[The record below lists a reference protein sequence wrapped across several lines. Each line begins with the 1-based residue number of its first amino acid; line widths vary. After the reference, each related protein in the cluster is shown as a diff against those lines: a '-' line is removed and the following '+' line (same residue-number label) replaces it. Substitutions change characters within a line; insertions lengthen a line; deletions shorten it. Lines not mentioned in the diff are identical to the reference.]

1 MKTYFSKLAG
11 LFLAFLTVQI
21 LVAQSI
27 NWTLPP
33 FEYQPG
39 LAYTNLPQPSG
50 DLVYEGDPA
59 NFVHAS
65 YSTPDGE
72 MKLFTVDEFVYDKN
86 GYEIGQLQYNN
97 YVVKKGFNE
106 RLILP
111 MGDDCRRYAII
122 YRSAVNGTGGAAGQL
137 ATQTIFMATY
147 NMDAENDWNEDDPVI
162 GALDYEGDFRTLT
175 DIGRRDGLL
184 YYQPG
189 LGLYSFIE
197 GTPNPERYENS
208 NICIAASDL
217 IDGCYY
223 RVYIFDG
230 VNLIKYHLTDTDL
243 EWQGVL
249 ATVPNTSISVTTRS
263 EMELIKLSN
272 GNYRIAIPTKGDT
285 PGGFTGEG
293 ITLYDLNGSTGDI
306 ISGTYKYLDYSGTP
320 DAAVYGMEFDASG
333 QYLYITNSTNSTH
346 TDLLEVYDVAGS
358 SYVTTT
364 MSMTNLAP
372 FQQSFI
378 ERYGN
383 DLYLAS
389 TTYLG
394 KITNSSSPGS
404 AQFLNTFQALS
415 GTYGSDAGNSFFQ
428 RQLLPEQLDMNYP
441 DPVTDMS
448 CACCK
453 DNIAEFESF
462 TATTS
467 ETWTATSGGNPF
479 GSNGNVYI
487 RDELRIPAGVTLT
500 ISSMNFYFGNEAK
513 VIIEKGD
520 GILNGGHLIMDNTL
534 FTSDTRCNDRLYEDC
549 QEGGAC
555 NDKFW
560 KGVRVIGDDSEDQTT
575 SAGIQGRLTM
585 KSNSEIEF
593 ALTGVMA
600 GNEGCVDCGG
610 GILDIADSKFKDNLT
625 GVSFQPYVRTLNG
638 NETYN
643 RSYVRTTNFTRTS
656 ALPNDTRLTHIYA
669 DGCSTIRLRG
679 NIYQNEAWA
688 GYTQALRGVGIYA
701 YNSSIDESWYCNGT
715 SIPCPDRIQSQF
727 KNLHKGIDATST
739 SSTRTLS
746 EGYAIFTNNY
756 IGIQASN
763 LQRPIILD
771 NEFYV
776 INETNA
782 SGLKLIQCDQYVVE
796 NNFFTAM
803 ATSPVVWMF
812 GITVQSSGPY
822 VNELYRNRFED
833 ITIGIVSSGVNAD
846 CVNTLY
852 RDGLR
857 WKCNRFDQTIPYADI
872 FVYNGNVSDEQGE
885 CDASLKPAR
894 NIFSHTNGFDI
905 RVRDTGSN
913 LTECISGGTTAFF
926 NIYYNYNE
934 IPALP
939 TPIQTRLEP
948 LYYSN
953 IRVSPVEC
961 STSQGTYLPG
971 SNDCPVQ
978 KTSLDDLNDVL
989 NIAKSGGEGEIT
1001 MESLT
1006 EEAISLY
1013 SMQEESYDQGLFAQ
1027 AEYDFWSKLTEAYQ
1041 WDTLGNFTAEGIYNL
1056 MNEYQPQSTG
1066 AKFAKMLSQQI
1077 GVETP
1082 EWISSD
1088 YLVSEAVQNLP
1099 VADDSGTLPN
1109 LLFEVTDSGDLD
1121 SYSYVLALNE
1131 LYAEHQRTYDTWI
1144 PEPADLELPE
1154 AFEAEDSKSM
1164 SQANG
1169 SVASVKPNPFTDS
1182 FNLSIKVEEDF
1193 NNLKITIYDVLGRQ
1207 LSSQNYREANQ
1218 VEIDGSKF
1226 PSGVLI
1232 YSVYLD
1238 GKLFDTGRIVK
1249 SE

>member
-1 MKTYFSKLAG
+1 MCH
-11 LFLAFLTVQI
+11 I
-21 LVAQSI
+21 LIAQND
-27 NWTLPP
+27 NWTMPP
-33 FEYQPG
+33 YSYKPTG
-39 LAYTNLPQPSG
+39 SYSVLPQPSG

-72 MKLFTVDEFVYDKN
+72 MQLFTVDEFVYDKN

-122 YRSAVNGTGGAAGQL
+122 YRSAVNGTGGAASQL

-147 NMDAENDWNEDDPVI
+147 DMDAENDWNEEDPVI

-184 YYQPG
+184 YFQPG
-189 LGLYSFIE
+189 LGLYSFIQ
-197 GTPNPERYENS
+197 GTINPERFENS

-230 VNLIKYHLTDTDL
+230 KNLIKYHLTDTDL

-346 TDLLEVYDVAGS
+346 TDLLEVYDIAGS

-394 KITNSSSPGS
+394 KITNSSSPVS

-467 ETWTATSGGNPF
+467 ETWTASPGGNPF

-520 GILNGGHLIMDNTL
+520 GILDGGHLIMDKTL

-560 KGVRVIGDDSEDQTT
+560 KGVRVIGDDSEDQAT
-575 SAGIQGRLTM
+575 SGGIQGRLTM

-593 ALTGVMA
+593 AYTGVMA
-600 GNEGCVDCGG
+600 GNEDCSDCGG

-625 GVSFQPYVRTLNG
+625 GISFQPYVRTLNG

-643 RSYVRTTNFTRTS
+643 RSYVRTTNFTRTF
-656 ALPNDTRLTHIYA
+656 ALPIDTRLTHVYA

-688 GYTQALRGVGIYA
+688 GYTPALRGVGIYA
-701 YNSSIDESWYCNGT
+701 YNSSIDERWFCN
-715 SIPCPDRIQSQF
+715 SIAVPCPDRVRSKFI
-727 KNLHKGIDATST
+727 NLHKGIDASATI
-739 SSTRTLS
+739 STRTLS
-746 EGYAIFTNNY
+746 EGYAIFTNNF
-756 IGIQASN
+756 IGIQAVN
-763 LQRPIILD
+763 LQRPLILD
-771 NEFYV
+771 NDFYV
-776 INETNA
+776 INEGNA
-782 SGLKLIQCDQYVVE
+782 NGLKLIQCDQYAVE

-812 GITVQSSGPY
+812 GINVQSSGPY

-833 ITIGIVSSGVNAD
+833 ITIGIINSGINAD
-846 CVNTLY
+846 CVTNY

-857 WKCNRFDQTIPYADI
+857 WKCNRFDQAVPYADI
-872 FVYNGNVSDEQGE
+872 LVYSGRVSDDQGE
-885 CDASLKPAR
+885 CDAALKPAR
-894 NIFSHTNGFDI
+894 NIFSHTDPNENDI
-905 RVRDTGSN
+905 RVNTALLS
-913 LTECISGGTTAFF
+913 ECMSGGNPIFF
-926 NIYYNYNE
+926 DIAYDYNE

-939 TPIQTRLEP
+939 TPIQARLEP
-948 LYYSN
+948 LYYTN
-953 IRVSPVEC
+953 LRVVPNEC
-961 STSQGTYLPG
+961 TTAQGTFLPNAG
-971 SNDCPVQ
+971 DCPVQ
-978 KTSLDDLNDVL
+978 RTSLDDVNDVL
-989 NIAKSGGEGEIT
+989 SIAKSGDVEMT
-1001 MESLT
+1001 MEDYNY
-1006 EEAISLY
+1006 EASNLY
-1013 SMQEESYDQGLFAQ
+1013 SSEVSMEVYEFAQ
-1027 AEYDFWSKLTEAYQ
+1027 AEYGFWSKLTEAYQ
-1041 WDTLGNFTAEGIYNL
+1041 WDTLGNFSTEDVYNL
-1056 MNEYQPQSTG
+1056 INEYQPQSTG
-1066 AKFAKMLSQQI
+1066 EKFVRMLSEKL

-1088 YLVSEAVQNLP
+1088 YSLSEGVQNLP
-1099 VADDSGTLPN
+1099 EVDDSGNLPSE
-1109 LLFEVTDSGDLD
+1109 LYEVTNSGDLD
-1121 SYSYVLALNE
+1121 SFSYIVALNE
-1131 LYAEHQRTYDTWI
+1131 LYAEHKQTY
-1144 PEPADLELPE
+1144 
-1154 AFEAEDSKSM
+1154 
-1164 SQANG
+1164 
-1169 SVASVKPNPFTDS
+1169 VA
-1182 FNLSIKVEEDF
+1182 
-1193 NNLKITIYDVLGRQ
+1193 
-1207 LSSQNYREANQ
+1207 
-1218 VEIDGSKF
+1218 
-1226 PSGVLI
+1226 
-1232 YSVYLD
+1232 
-1238 GKLFDTGRIVK
+1238 
-1249 SE
+1249 